1 MRTMVPFFPFFL
13 FITALQ
19 VLFGLRIF
27 GLGWMRALVTLPSLN
42 LGNYHLFCACVL
54 NIVDKEEILFFFIHC
69 LYVICEKNIKL
80 DLG

>member
-54 NIVDKEEILFFFIHC
+54 NIVDKKELLFFYSLFIRD
-69 LYVICEKNIKL
+69 LQEK
-80 DLG
+80 LG